1 MLMGKDQKKNYIKEI
16 EYIKKAAKLG
26 EMTAFTNIGVVY
38 ENGQRVEKNIQKQLN
53 ILNKLQNIVQQVKFM
68 STELIKASF
77 DDQFLSILLE

>member
-1 MLMGKDQKKNYIKEI
+1 
-16 EYIKKAAKLG
+16 
-26 EMTAFTNIGVVY
+26 MTAFTNIGVVY

-77 DDQFLSILLE
+77 DD